1 MGRHSR
7 HEPRA
12 PIQGPWLFAVVALV
26 VLILALGIG
35 SYLISAFLRPSTPSS
50 VPAIS
55 AVTPATT
62 AEPDLSVP
70 PSTKSTKVRRMGTPD
85 YSKVNAK

>member
-1 MGRHSR
+1 MGRHSK

-26 VLILALGIG
+26 VLILALGVG
-35 SYLISAFLRPSTPSS
+35 SRLVSDFLWPSTSPSI
-50 VPAIS
+50 PTIT
-55 AVTPATT
+55 AVAPTE
-62 AEPDLSVP
+62 EPGLSVP

>member
-1 MGRHSR
+1 MGRHSK

-26 VLILALGIG
+26 VFVLALGIG
-35 SYLISAFLRPSTPSS
+35 SYLLSNFLWPSTPPS
-50 VPAIS
+50 VPTIT
-55 AVTPATT
+55 AVAPTE
-62 AEPDLSVP
+62 EPDLPVP